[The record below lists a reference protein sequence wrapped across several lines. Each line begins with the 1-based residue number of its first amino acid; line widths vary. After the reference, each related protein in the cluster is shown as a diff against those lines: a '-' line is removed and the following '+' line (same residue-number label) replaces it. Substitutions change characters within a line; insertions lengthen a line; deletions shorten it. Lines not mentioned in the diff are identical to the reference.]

1 MSGLSYWERTY
12 GDHFFDI
19 LIVGAG
25 IVGLNAALSCR
36 ERYPDARIGV
46 LDKGMLSVGASS
58 KNAGF
63 ACFGSPSELLDD
75 LKNHTE
81 AEVTALVAKR
91 YQGIQALR
99 AKLRDEQID
108 FELNGSYEVFQTNQK
123 SEFKACASQ
132 LDYLNRLLFPV
143 FEQDVFELKP
153 LNFGMQSVLSEG
165 IFHRLEGQLN
175 PVKMMLGLKQLAQAQ
190 KIEIVS
196 NYEVKA
202 FELQGEQ
209 VEIKGPKTLKC
220 SQLLIATNGFS
231 SSLLAE
237 HSVDILP
244 ARAQVLITKPIKGL
258 SLKGTFHLD
267 KGYYYFRNIDERILL
282 GGGRNCDFQAETT
295 DRLELNSKIQN
306 HLDELLIE
314 LFGLSEEDVEYRWAG
329 IMGTGRQKTP
339 IVTSL
344 NKNIHYGIRLGGMGV
359 ALGTELGADL
369 AQCVNL

>member
-12 GDHFFDI
+12 GDSFFDI

-36 ERYPDARIGV
+36 ERYPGARIGV
-46 LDKGMLSVGASS
+46 LDKGMLSVGAST

-63 ACFGSPSELLDD
+63 ACFGSPSELLED

-81 AEVTALVAKR
+81 SEVVALVAKR
-91 YQGIQALR
+91 YHGILALR
-99 AKLRDEQID
+99 AKLKDEQID
-108 FELNGSYEVFQTNQK
+108 FEPNGSYEVFQSTQK
-123 SEFKACASQ
+123 SEFQACAEKI
-132 LDYLNRLLFPV
+132 DYLNRLLCPV
-143 FEQDVFELKP
+143 FEQNVFELKP
-153 LNFGMQSVLSEG
+153 LCFGMQSVLSEG

-175 PVKMMLGLKQLAQAQ
+175 PVKMMLGLKQLSLAKQ
-190 KIEIVS
+190 IEIVS
-196 NYEVKA
+196 NYEVKT
-202 FELQGEQ
+202 FGLQDEQ
-209 VEIKGPKTLKC
+209 VEVKGSKTLYC
-220 SQLLIATNGFS
+220 SQLLLATNGFS
-231 SSLLAE
+231 SSLLSACAI
-237 HSVDILP
+237 DILP

-267 KGYYYFRNIDERILL
+267 KGYYYFRNIDNRILL
-282 GGGRNCDFQAETT
+282 GGGRNCDFGAETT
-295 DRLELNSKIQN
+295 DRLELNIKIQN
-306 HLDELLIE
+306 RLDQLLTE

-339 IVTSL
+339 IVASL

>member
-1 MSGLSYWERTY
+1 MYGLSYWERTY

-36 ERYPDARIGV
+36 KRYPRARIGV
-46 LDKGMLSVGASS
+46 LDKGMLSVGAST

-75 LKNHTE
+75 LQNHTE
-81 AEVTALVAKR
+81 ADVTRLVAKR
-91 YQGIQALR
+91 YQGIQDLR

-108 FELNGSYEVFQTNQK
+108 FQLNGSYEVFQTNQK
-123 SEFKACASQ
+123 IEFEACATQ
-132 LDYLNRLLFPV
+132 LDYLNRLLYPV

-153 LNFGMQSVLSEG
+153 LHFGMQSVLSEG

-175 PVKMMLGLKQLAQAQ
+175 PVKMILGLKKLALAQQ
-190 KIEIVS
+190 IEIVS

-202 FELQGEQ
+202 FNLRDDQ
-209 VEIKGPKTLKC
+209 VQVKGPKTLNC

-267 KGYYYFRNIDERILL
+267 KGYYYFRNIDDRILL
-282 GGGRNCDFQAETT
+282 GGGRNCDFEAETT

-306 HLDELLIE
+306 RLDELLSE
-314 LFGLSEEDVEYRWAG
+314 LFGLSEENVEYRWAG

-339 IVTSL
+339 IVASL

>member
-36 ERYPDARIGV
+36 ERYPGARIGV
-46 LDKGMLSVGASS
+46 LDKGMLSVGAST

-63 ACFGSPSELLDD
+63 ACFGSPSELLED

-81 AEVTALVAKR
+81 SEVVALVAKR
-91 YQGIQALR
+91 YQGILALR
-99 AKLRDEQID
+99 AKLKDEQID
-108 FELNGSYEVFQTNQK
+108 FEPNGSYEVFQSTQK
-123 SEFKACASQ
+123 SEFQACAEKI
-132 LDYLNRLLFPV
+132 DYLNRLLCPV

-153 LNFGMQSVLSEG
+153 LYFGMQSVLSEG

-175 PVKMMLGLKQLAQAQ
+175 PVKMMLGLKQLSLAKQ
-190 KIEIVS
+190 IEIVS
-196 NYEVKA
+196 NYEVKT
-202 FELQGEQ
+202 FGLQDEQ
-209 VEIKGPKTLKC
+209 VEVKGSKTLYC

-231 SSLLAE
+231 SSLLSERAI
-237 HSVDILP
+237 DILP

-267 KGYYYFRNIDERILL
+267 KGYYYFRNIDNRILL
-282 GGGRNCDFQAETT
+282 GGGRNCDFGTETT
-295 DRLELNSKIQN
+295 DRLELNIKIQN
-306 HLDELLIE
+306 RLDQLLTE

-339 IVTSL
+339 IVASL